1 MLPGPFN
8 EFTVKVH
15 GKPDAG
21 KMGNAGGR
29 AGPLR

>member
-8 EFTVKVH
+8 EFTAQVR
-15 GKPDAG
+15 GKPNAG
-21 KMGNAGGR
+21 KTGDAGGR